1 MIALNVRRCGLLAVM
16 ALIALGAGCAS
27 RPAAVAPPP
36 PAPALPLDTKVAWIL
51 RLEQQRVLHDEG
63 VEVAPSDAPT
73 AGTPFGPARAPDLRA
88 LLADTDPAVRRR
100 AALAIGRVGR
110 VEGVPPLLTA
120 LSDPEDAVR
129 AAAAFALGLIGSDT
143 AVEPLEAILNDA
155 SASVRGRAV
164 EALGLIGRPT
174 AAAPIADAAAASCAP
189 VLAPLS
195 ADAEGAGANADVEF
209 CKLALFALVRLGDYH
224 HLARVALDQT
234 GQPVSTWWPI
244 AFALQRIG
252 DKRAVP
258 ALLKLAAADGVY
270 TPAFALRGLAAAGE
284 RSAGPIAQAVM
295 ARPNV
300 DVRLRV
306 AAIRAVGELGGGMA
320 ADALLTLARSKDTPR
335 NVALE
340 AVAALGAS
348 GDARAFDALL
358 DLLTDPWPAM
368 RAAALTAAARTNPDN
383 FLVVASGLPADP
395 DWSVRA
401 ALASVFATL
410 PAEQVR
416 AGLLDLSRDKDP
428 RVQGPALRALARVG
442 APELTSRLF
451 EALQSDDFV
460 VRATAAELIGETKP
474 AEGIDRLTAAYAR
487 GNTDASYIARAAAL
501 AALAKYGTEP
511 AKVVLH
517 QALDDKSWPV
527 RWRAAELLRS
537 LGETGAQPSL
547 PAPLRQPASYFES
560 AGLLHPT
567 VSPHAFIES
576 KKGTI
581 EIELNLVEAP
591 VTSQSFIDL
600 ARLGFF
606 NGVKIHRVVPNF
618 VVQDGDPRGDR
629 EGGPGFTLMDEL
641 SPLPFVRGTIGM
653 ALDWR
658 DTAGSQFFI
667 TLSPQPQLDAKYT
680 VFGRV
685 VHGEEVLD
693 QLSQWDV
700 IDHVRIWDGVTL
712 Q

>member
-1 MIALNVRRCGLLAVM
+1 MIALA
-16 ALIALGAGCAS
+16 AGCAS
-27 RPAAVAPPP
+27 RPPVIAPPP
-36 PAPALPLDTKVAWIL
+36 AAPALPLDTKVAWIL

-63 VEVAPSDAPT
+63 VEAAPSDAAAP
-73 AGTPFGPARAPDLRA
+73 ATPFSPARVPDLRA

-110 VEGVPPLLTA
+110 AEGVPPLLPA
-120 LSDPEDAVR
+120 LSDPDDAVR
-129 AAAAFALGLIGSDT
+129 ASAAFALGLIGSDA
-143 AVEPLEAILNDA
+143 AVAPLEAILTDA

-164 EALGLIGRPT
+164 EALGLIGRSE
-174 AAAPIADAAAASCAP
+174 AAAPVADAAAASCAP
-189 VLAPLS
+189 VLATVS
-195 ADAEGAGANADVEF
+195 GDADGGANPDLEF

-224 HLARVALDQT
+224 HLARVALDQA

-258 ALLKLAAADGVY
+258 ALLKLAADDGVY
-270 TPAFALRGLAAAGE
+270 TPAFALRGLASAGE
-284 RSAGPIAQAVM
+284 RSAAPLAQAVI

-300 DVRLRV
+300 DVRLRI
-306 AAIRAVGELGGGMA
+306 AAIRAIGELGGGAA
-320 ADALLTLARSKDTPR
+320 ADALLPLVRSKDAPR

-348 GDARAFDALL
+348 GDTRAFDVLL
-358 DLLTDPWPAM
+358 DLFTDPWPAM
-368 RAAALTAAARTNPDN
+368 RAAALTAAARTNPDS

-416 AGLLDLSRDKDP
+416 AGLLDLTRDKDP
-428 RVQGPALRALARVG
+428 RVQGPALRALAHVG

-451 EALQSDDFV
+451 EALQSEDFV

-487 GNTDASYIARAAAL
+487 GDADASYVARAAAL

-517 QALDDKSWPV
+517 QALDDKSWAV

-537 LGETGAQPSL
+537 LGETAAQPSL

-560 AGLLHPT
+560 AGLLHPS

-618 VVQDGDPRGDR
+618 VVQDGDRRGDG
-629 EGGPGFTLMDEL
+629 EDGPGFTVMDEL

-658 DTAGSQFFI
+658 DTGGSQFFI